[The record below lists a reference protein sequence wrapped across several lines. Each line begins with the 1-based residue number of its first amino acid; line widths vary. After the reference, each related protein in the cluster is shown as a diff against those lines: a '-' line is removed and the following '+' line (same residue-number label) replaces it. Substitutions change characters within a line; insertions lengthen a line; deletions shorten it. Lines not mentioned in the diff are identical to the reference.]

1 MAGSAERI
9 TTQLGRFEAMSDTK
23 LESASKVRPFGKHLV
38 IIAVSAVLM
47 SLGAWAQS
55 AQSEF
60 VGKWSGSWGG
70 VNASTLDVTSVTE
83 AGIARGVYTF
93 RDASWKFIAKISNG
107 ALSWGEPVGGIGFE
121 FTLLPNGKLHG
132 ERYDHGGQAGDV
144 IMTKM

>member
-1 MAGSAERI
+1 M
-9 TTQLGRFEAMSDTK
+9 
-23 LESASKVRPFGKHLV
+23 RPFGKHLV
-38 IIAVSAVLM
+38 VIAVSAVLM

-70 VNASTLDVTSVTE
+70 VNAGTLDVTSVTE

-93 RDASWKFIAKISNG
+93 RDASWKFMAKISNG
-107 ALSWGEPVGGIGFE
+107 TLSWGEPVGGIGFE

-144 IMTKM
+144 VMTKM